1 MLETIVF
8 ICRNSRTINVRISRR
23 GICEFRIFAYEWSGT
38 GNSAAFS
45 FFRWKHHSFP
55 LPFPLPTAPQLE
67 SSNRVILLARMSCG
81 REEFRGL
88 HETSPRLSLSP
99 PFDNVTSRKVSWLV
113 VTCRGRRKDG
123 EGRQRSEISRELRS
137 PGDTVGPS
145 EREMGMQRR
154 LRSATFA
161 TSAFGLSRLN
171 NFPPPPR

>member
-1 MLETIVF
+1 MEPVIQPRFPSSV
-8 ICRNSRTINVRISRR
+8 
-23 GICEFRIFAYEWSGT
+23 
-38 GNSAAFS
+38 GNIILSPS
-45 FFRWKHHSFP
+45 

-81 REEFRGL
+81 HEEFRGL

-171 NFPPPPR
+171 NFPPTPIKATLSLQLLE